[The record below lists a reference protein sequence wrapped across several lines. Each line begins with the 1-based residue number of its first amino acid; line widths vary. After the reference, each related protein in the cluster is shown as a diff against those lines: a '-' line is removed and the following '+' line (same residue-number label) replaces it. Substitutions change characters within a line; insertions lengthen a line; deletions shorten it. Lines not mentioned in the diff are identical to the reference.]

1 MSQTDQIWV
10 GHLKKRPITPLEAL
24 ELYGC
29 FRLAARV
36 SDLRGMGWPIET
48 EMVQGEEK
56 RWAQYYLPKG
66 AKI

>member
-1 MSQTDQIWV
+1 MSQTDQIL
-10 GHLKKRPITPLEAL
+10 GHLKRRPITPLEAL